1 MQFDRFESRRNEARL
16 GLQKLQAQP
25 CVNLLEADP
34 GALMWALMVMVV
46 VVEVDAG
53 VGNVIDLL

>member
-25 CVNLLEADP
+25 CVNLLEADL
-34 GALMWALMVMVV
+34 GALMWALMVVV
-46 VVEVDAG
+46 VVVVDAG

>member
-1 MQFDRFESRRNEARL
+1 V
-16 GLQKLQAQP
+16 K
-25 CVNLLEADP
+25 LLEAGP
-34 GALMWALMVMVV
+34 GALLMRALMVV

>member
-25 CVNLLEADP
+25 CVNLLEADL

-46 VVEVDAG
+46 VVVDAG

>member
-25 CVNLLEADP
+25 CVNLLEADL

-46 VVEVDAG
+46 VVVDAG
-53 VGNVIDLL
+53 VGNVINLL